1 MKVKFWVTEVSEHP
15 VIQGLLSCGCGNRYV
30 TLPGFDVQ
38 L

>member
-1 MKVKFWVTEVSEHP
+1 MKVKFWVTEVVACP
-15 VIQGLLSCGCGNRYV
+15 VIQGLLSCGCRNRYV